1 MNVVLLYRHMG
12 DPLALT
18 PSSAFRSRP
27 SVLLAG
33 ISQHCMRHESIHEHS
48 STPFGDPCAQS
59 TDFMP
64 IKFDSSFGLLLRLPL
79 TPPLAPTQDFLQS
92 YRLSQSLLSRP

>member
-12 DPLALT
+12 DLLALT

-33 ISQHCMRHESIHEHS
+33 IAQHCMRHESIHEHS
-48 STPFGDPCAQS
+48 STPFGDSCAQS
-59 TDFMP
+59 TDSVP
-64 IKFDSSFGLLLRLPL
+64 IKFEPSFGLLLRLSL
-79 TPPLAPTQDFLQS
+79 TPPLAPTQEFLQS
-92 YRLSQSLLSRP
+92 YRRSQPLLSRP